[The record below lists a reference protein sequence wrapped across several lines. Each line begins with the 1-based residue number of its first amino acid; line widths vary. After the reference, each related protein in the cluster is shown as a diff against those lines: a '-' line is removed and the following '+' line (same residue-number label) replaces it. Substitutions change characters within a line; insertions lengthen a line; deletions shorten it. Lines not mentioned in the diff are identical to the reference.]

1 MTSRNASDIAARTIS
16 DRLGL
21 EAEAVCRHYL
31 SSGRKA
37 GRYWQVGDIHNSP
50 GRSLFLRIKPTAK
63 GPAGKWVDAA
73 TGEHGDLLDVIRATC
88 RLTTFADVLAEARR
102 FLGLPD
108 CQRKAHQPAGKSM
121 SIDTVASAR
130 RLIAL
135 TKPIG
140 VTLAETWLRHRGI
153 TRLNDL
159 TALRYHPRCYHR
171 AGDEGPRSAWPAM
184 IGTVTDQSGT
194 ITGVHRTWLAQDGL
208 AKAPVDPQ
216 RKALG
221 DLYGN
226 AIRFGMPMDGTLPA
240 IMAAGEG
247 IETVLSVREALPFM
261 PMLAALSANHL
272 SALAMPA
279 SLSRLYIIRDND
291 ASGRRA
297 ARTLSERAAAAGIE
311 TIVLKSRL
319 GDFNDD
325 LRVFGP
331 EALKAL
337 LRVQIVPEDVE
348 RFMILA

>member
-1 MTSRNASDIAARTIS
+1 MRDASNITARTIS

-50 GRSLFLRIKPTAK
+50 GRSLFVRIKPTAK

-73 TGEHGDLLDVIRATC
+73 SGEHGDLLDVIRATC
-88 RLTTFADVLAEARR
+88 CLTTFADVLEEALR

-108 CQRKAHQPAGKSM
+108 CQRKAHKPAGKSI
-121 SIDTVASAR
+121 SVDTVASAR

-135 TKPIG
+135 TKPVG
-140 VTLAETWLRHRGI
+140 GTLAETWLRHRGI

-159 TALRYHPRCYHR
+159 TELRFHPRCYHR
-171 AGDEGPRSAWPAM
+171 ACDDGPRSSWPAM
-184 IGTVTDQSGT
+184 IGTVTDLSGT
-194 ITGVHRTWLAQDGL
+194 VTGAHRTWLSRDGL

-221 DLYGN
+221 NLNGN
-226 AIRFGMPMDGTLPA
+226 GIRFGWPREVKSLSV
-240 IMAAGEG
+240 MAVGEG
-247 IETVLSVREALPFM
+247 IETMLSVREALPFM

-297 ARTLSERAAAAGIE
+297 ARTLSKRAAAAGIE

-325 LRVFGP
+325 LRLFGP
-331 EALKAL
+331 EALKAM
-337 LRVQIVPEDVE
+337 LRVQIVPEDVR
-348 RFMILA
+348 RFMMLA